1 MKTGRCLIANGI
13 IISINHAIATR
24 THPKPSGCI
33 SGVMKIVVD
42 NNTPAIRSR
51 RYPHTVL
58 NSKVRVS
65 DNISI
70 MCRSGFQCLIAWF
83 NKVALCLRSTCRRT
97 IRLHNPSCISFV
109 TPSCLNAATRIVT
122 LTGIQSTDIEA
133 HRISSITLGCALCR
147 PYPLKGRRFS
157 CSGRVSARLQLRR
170 IGILHVQAA
179 QPNPKN
185 HEECE

>member
-13 IISINHAIATR
+13 IISIDHAIATR

-51 RYPHTVL
+51 RYPHTIL

-70 MCRSGFQCLIAWF
+70 MCRRGFQCLIAWF
-83 NKVALCLRSTCRRT
+83 NKVAICLRSTCRRI

-109 TPSCLNAATRIVT
+109 TPSCLNAAGHIGM
-122 LTGIQSTDIEA
+122 LTCIQSANIKA
-133 HRISSITLGCALCR
+133 PRISSITLGCALCR

-170 IGILHVQAA
+170 IRILHVQAA
-179 QPNPKN
+179 QPKPKD
-185 HEECE
+185 HEKCE